1 MLSTV
6 LVSSGRI
13 FSDAE
18 AKLISLIEL
27 IIFNNGLK
35 FRIGKEEKFRAM
47 IRAARNY
54 SRDYNL
60 SGRET
65 V

>member
-47 IRAARNY
+47 ISAARNY

-60 SGRET
+60 PGRET
-65 V
+65 M